1 MTLKA
6 LIFDVDG
13 TLCETEH
20 LHLRA
25 FNQAFQEAHLDWHW
39 DAELYTELLKTTGGK
54 ERMRRYINEVV
65 GQKPGAWA
73 DEIEKIHARKTA
85 IYKQLV
91 SEGGLALRPGMAAL
105 FKEAQD
111 AGLKLAIATTT
122 SAENVDILCRSL
134 WNKGMADMF
143 VATAA
148 GDEVRLKK
156 PTPDVFTLALER
168 LGLPPENCIAFEDSR
183 NGLLAALGANLTT
196 IVVPSAYTKEDDFSK
211 AHLLCD
217 SYEQINI
224 QNLAGFVA
232 H

>member
-1 MTLKA
+1 VILKA

-20 LHLRA
+20 LHLHA
-25 FNQAFQEAHLDWHW
+25 FNQAFSEAQLDWHW
-39 DAELYTELLKTTGGK
+39 DEELYTKLLTTAGGK
-54 ERMRRYINEVV
+54 ERMRRYINEVL

-73 DEIEKIHARKTA
+73 DDITKIHARKTV

-91 SEGGLALRPGMAAL
+91 TQGGLALRPGIATL
-105 FKEAQD
+105 IKEAQA

-134 WNKGMADMF
+134 WHKSSADMF

-156 PTPDVFTLALER
+156 PTPDIYLLALER
-168 LGLPPENCIAFEDSR
+168 LGFPAENCIAFEDSR

-196 IVVPSAYTKEDDFSK
+196 IIVPSAYTENDDFSP
-211 AHLLCD
+211 AHMVRS
-217 SYEQINI
+217 SYEDI
-224 QNLAGFVA
+224 QLTDVSALI
-232 H
+232 